1 MLKVKV
7 NDTGQIES
15 EYLDPGVCFGFAEG
29 SQFPLNAIGTRGEGA
44 FLGIERMFFQ
54 GQTGLVSTMYGI
66 PGVSATRTATGVYT
80 IQHPSIVAADIIPGV
95 QAPSGMYFQV
105 NVSSHNAGSGT
116 AVLQFFQEAQ
126 GPSMV
131 ASGFGQLMNPPTG
144 TQVKLLFFCSP
155 YSQF

>member
-1 MLKVKV
+1 MLKAKI
-7 NDTGQIES
+7 NDTGQIDA
-15 EYLDPGVCFGFAEG
+15 EYIDPALCFGFTESA
-29 SQFPLNAIGTRGEGA
+29 QFPLNAVGTRGEGA

-95 QAPSGMYFQV
+95 QAPSGMFFQA
-105 NVSSHNAGSGT
+105 NVASHNSLSGT
-116 AVLQFFQEAQ
+116 AVLHFFNEAQ
-126 GPSMV
+126 PSIV
-131 ASGFGQLMNPPTG
+131 SSGFGQLINPPTG